1 MEGATAAVAEIKAR
15 GQLTIPKKI
24 RETSHMEEGNVVS
37 ILPVGDSLIITPKR
51 LELDEA
57 QRQLKKLLKASSL
70 TIEELIEGL
79 KEERGS
85 CLKRPMVQ
93 RKKCK
98 VFLDSNVLLS
108 GLFSDKGAPRII
120 LDLLTLNL
128 PILAG
133 ATGRYNLI
141 EVERNLKKKMPQAM
155 PLYHK
160 YLPRLRLEIVEMPS
174 RKQS

>member
-1 MEGATAAVAEIKAR
+1 MA
-15 GQLTIPKKI
+15 
-24 RETSHMEEGNVVS
+24 
-37 ILPVGDSLIITPKR
+37 
-51 LELDEA
+51 
-57 QRQLKKLLKASSL
+57 
-70 TIEELIEGL
+70 
-79 KEERGS
+79 
-85 CLKRPMVQ
+85 Q

-120 LDLLTLNL
+120 LDLLSLNL

-141 EVERNLKKKMPQAM
+141 EVERNLKKKMPEAM

-160 YLPRLRLEIVEMPS
+160 YLPRLRLEIVALPS
-174 RKQS
+174 RATVLSMAGAIAEKDVPVLASAIACSAEYLITGDKKDFARLRNAERFNLKIVSPSEFVETVFPEIIKEA

>member
-1 MEGATAAVAEIKAR
+1 MA
-15 GQLTIPKKI
+15 
-24 RETSHMEEGNVVS
+24 
-37 ILPVGDSLIITPKR
+37 
-51 LELDEA
+51 
-57 QRQLKKLLKASSL
+57 
-70 TIEELIEGL
+70 
-79 KEERGS
+79 
-85 CLKRPMVQ
+85 Q

-133 ATGRYNLI
+133 VTGRYNLI
-141 EVERNLKKKMPQAM
+141 EVERNLKKKMPEAM
-155 PLYHK
+155 PLYQK

-174 RKQS
+174 QATVISMAGAIAEKDVPVLASAIACGAEYLITGDKKDFAKLRNVKKYNLKIVSPSEFIETVFTEIIKEAQDNDVHS

>member
-1 MEGATAAVAEIKAR
+1 MA
-15 GQLTIPKKI
+15 
-24 RETSHMEEGNVVS
+24 
-37 ILPVGDSLIITPKR
+37 
-51 LELDEA
+51 
-57 QRQLKKLLKASSL
+57 
-70 TIEELIEGL
+70 
-79 KEERGS
+79 
-85 CLKRPMVQ
+85 Q

-155 PLYHK
+155 PLYQK

-174 RKQS
+174 RSTIISMAGAIAEKDIPVLASAIACSAEYLITGDKKDFTKLRNVKKYNLKIVSPSEFIETVFPEIIKEV